1 MKPSPRSSVTGTDS
15 GGGGGGVQSRILAGF
30 DIWCGLESIGY
41 TGVQGLKEKLF
52 CRVVIIGRSR
62 GGIRGGV
69 VDLVGLK
76 RFLLEERHCVNKC
89 QQENGIG
96 S

>member
-1 MKPSPRSSVTGTDS
+1 MKPSTRSCVTGTDG

-41 TGVQGLKEKLF
+41 TGVQCLQEKLF

-76 RFLLEERHCVNKC
+76 RFLLEERHVKDTNSD
-89 QQENGIG
+89 EFF